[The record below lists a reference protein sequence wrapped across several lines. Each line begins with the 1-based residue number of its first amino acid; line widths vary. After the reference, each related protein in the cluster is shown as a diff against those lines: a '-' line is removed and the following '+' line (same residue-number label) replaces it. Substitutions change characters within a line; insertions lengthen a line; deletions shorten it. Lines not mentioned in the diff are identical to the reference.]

1 MTKIN
6 FVTSFN
12 ETIYN
17 TVGNHLIKS
26 IKTNWE
32 PSIKFTAYHHDFDPK
47 NYSIKDVDLK
57 SLEDVEEYRNYFEVN
72 KEHNGTENNT
82 IPYNWHLDSLRWA
95 HKVYAL
101 TEKAFELAEES
112 KDAGWLIWIDAD
124 SLASKRLVPDDILAM
139 LPEACDVAYRGVRN
153 YPDKTFYIDTSFIAF
168 NLNKRPALDLLGD
181 LRGAYNSGE
190 LLQYREWHDSFLI
203 ERLLNIYKA
212 HGMKIQDLPQ
222 INDYI
227 AHFEGVD
234 NIKNLAIRDD
244 KGNRLVAL
252 SEDTVSQD
260 IVPNRYKQLADV
272 IREYKPK
279 SIIEV
284 GTWNGGRA
292 IEMALAAF
300 ENQDELLYRGFDL
313 FEDGTTETDNEEFNL
328 KAHNTK
334 SAVIKRLQEFRKKM
348 MEKKKVFTFALSKG
362 NSKDTLKDRDD
373 LDADFVLIGG
383 GNSIKTVASDYKH
396 LKHNP
401 IVMID
406 HYFLE
411 DKDGNQTSEEF
422 QGTNKVLDQLKKEK
436 NKSIRQWVLPSADKV
451 RGGGHTH
458 LAIILNDKKLSNI
471 PKSLL
476 NVPIVVNP
484 RDCVS
489 KDYIRN
495 NIKENMTLIDEKKW
509 LGKYLYHSGRAIIVS
524 GGPYT
529 NYDELKAT
537 IKKYDGE
544 AKIVCVKH
552 SYLNLLKQGIQP
564 WACVVLDPRPITG
577 TSTHGIIR
585 KDLFKEVD
593 SKTKFFVASMTD
605 PSVTKYLKEKDANIW
620 GWHAFTESLRDP
632 EEQKKGI
639 QNNAVKVN
647 EELGI
652 PLGATLI
659 TGGTCAAMRTIGI
672 MHTMGFRAF
681 DLFGFDCNM
690 EEPTKEMKKE
700 TTGAEDEEP
709 RPKYFQVGVKD
720 KSYWT
725 TGELLA
731 MAQDCERTFADQKM
745 ELDFTFHGEN
755 TLVSSLWEI
764 AQENKQHKTF
774 EEIFND

>member
-32 PSIKFTAYHHDFDPK
+32 PSIKFTSYYHDFDPK
-47 NYSIKDVDLK
+47 NYSIKDVNLK
-57 SLEDVEEYRNYFEVN
+57 SLEDVEEYKNYFEVN

-101 TEKAFELAEES
+101 TEKAFELSEES

-227 AHFEGVD
+227 THFEGVD

-279 SIIEV
+279 SIIEI

-300 ENQDELLYRGFDL
+300 ENQDEILYRGFDL
-313 FEDGTTETDNEEFNL
+313 FEDGTMETDAEEFNV

-334 SAVIKRLQEFRKKM
+334 AAVIKRLQEFRAKM
-348 MEKKKVFTFALSKG
+348 MEKKKVFTFELGKG
-362 NSKDTLKDRDD
+362 NSRDILKDRTD
-373 LDADFVLIGG
+373 LDADFALIGG
-383 GNSIKTVASDYKH
+383 GNSIKTTESDYQN
-396 LKHNP
+396 LKHIP
-401 IVMID
+401 VVMVD
-406 HYFLE
+406 NFFRE
-411 DKDGNQTSEEF
+411 DDDKNIPDKKYH
-422 QGTNKVLDQLKKEK
+422 GTNTLTDRLKGHKT
-436 NKSIRQWVLPSADKV
+436 IRRWIIPSQDRV
-451 RGGGHTH
+451 RGGGFTH
-458 LAIILNDKKLSNI
+458 MALILHDKSLPDI

-476 NVPIVVNP
+476 SVPIVVNP
-484 RDCVS
+484 RDCVP
-489 KDYIRN
+489 KDFIRD
-495 NIKENMTLIDEKKW
+495 NIKNNLKLIKTW
-509 LGKYLYHSGRAIIVS
+509 LGKCPLHKGNVILVS
-524 GGPYT
+524 GGPYL
-529 NYDELKAT
+529 NIEELKT
-537 IKKYDGE
+537 HIRNNPTS
-544 AKIVCVKH
+544 KIVCVKH
-552 SYLNLLKQGIQP
+552 SYPTLINNGIIP
-564 WACVVLDPRPITG
+564 WACIVLDPRPITG
-577 TSTHGIIR
+577 TSTHGIVR
-585 KDLFKEVD
+585 KELFKKIEK
-593 SKTKFFVASMTD
+593 KTKFFVASMTD
-605 PSVTKYLKEKDANIW
+605 PSVTEYLIDKGAEIH

-632 EEQKKGI
+632 AEQNKKMV
-639 QNNAVKVN
+639 NNSVTLN
-647 EELGI
+647 PDIGI
-652 PLGATLI
+652 PQGSTLI
-659 TGGTCAAMRTIGI
+659 TGGTCAAMRALGI
-672 MHTMGFRAF
+672 MHTMGFRHF
-681 DLFGFDCNM
+681 DLFGFDSCM
-690 EEPTKEMKKE
+690 EEPTEEQKKE

-709 RPKYFQVGVKD
+709 KPKYFKVGVGEQ
-720 KSYWT
+720 YFWT

-731 MAQDCERTFADQKM
+731 MAQDCERTFNDPPM
-745 ELDFTFHGEN
+745 EMNLNLFGED
-755 TLVSSLWEI
+755 TLVTALW
-764 AQENKQHKTF
+764 NVSPKKPTF
-774 EEIFND
+774 KETFDG